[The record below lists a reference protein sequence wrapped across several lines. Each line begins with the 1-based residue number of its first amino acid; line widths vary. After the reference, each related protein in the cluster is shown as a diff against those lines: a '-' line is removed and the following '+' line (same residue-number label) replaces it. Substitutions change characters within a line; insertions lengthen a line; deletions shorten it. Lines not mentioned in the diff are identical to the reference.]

1 MGRAVQGSGHSGCAS
16 HCQYCRG
23 DQSPYRVNAAPPA
36 SAAKA
41 AGFGASN
48 RATARVGATNT
59 VLSIAPPHA
68 FAFRLV
74 LRRDTARP
82 VAPLAHARHGIAGYF
97 VPVFF
102 LNMVDLGPGLLF
114 ARPRGRI
121 CALRR
126 QPRRPRWISSRSM
139 GRNLCRWAAQ
149 RTREAIPGLVPAPQA
164 IAKRPD
170 RGEGYT
176 GTLAHIVAMSQVL
189 HEELKSHGLPVQ
201 ALCPG
206 VVATEFHERQG
217 LDLSAVPRM
226 SADDVAT
233 AGARDGRGRLRSGRR
248 QSGFARRSVQSRPRG
263 LRRAIA
269 TTRSALRVKR
279 A

>member
-23 DQSPYRVNAAPPA
+23 DQSPYRADAAPPA

-114 ARPRGRI
+114 ARSRGRI

-189 HEELKSHGLPVQ
+189 HEELKSHGLRVQ

-206 VVATEFHERQG
+206 VVATEFHERK
-217 LDLSAVPRM
+217 DWTSARCP
-226 SADDVAT
+226 AC
-233 AGARDGRGRLRSGRR
+233 RR
-248 QSGFARRSVQSRPRG
+248 TMSRPRG
-263 LRRAIA
+263 LAMGEVVCAPGVDRADLLDAVFKADLAAFGAQSPQLARRYA
-269 TTRSALRVKR
+269 
-279 A
+279 